1 MKKTRPHKLSLSS
14 NPSTAFQGGG
24 VCGRTVGSYH
34 ICAERQRSGIP
45 ARRRRLPAGF
55 QRKPLVH
62 QNKKGT
68 PAGAIF
74 YFGGPDR
81 DRTGDLTDANRTLS
95 QLSYRPIIRAPEQ
108 IPMLC
113 ISYFIIAGVP
123 GEFKGKNPA
132 QLLCWSHSMATC
144 AWMAEPMGRASS
156 LWRILG

>member
-1 MKKTRPHKLSLSS
+1 MKKTRPHRLSLSS
-14 NPSTAFQGGG
+14 DLSAAFLEGAF
-24 VCGRTVGSYH
+24 VGEPQVPATFERSASA
-34 ICAERQRSGIP
+34 AEYPP
-45 ARRRRLPAGF
+45 AGAGF

-95 QLSYRPIIRAPEQ
+95 HLSYRPIIRAPEQ

-113 ISYFIIAGVP
+113 VSYFIIAGVP

-144 AWMAEPMGRASS
+144 A
-156 LWRILG
+156 